1 MNRNSINV
9 LAIILVIILLPSCKL
24 FKHKTSKKKK
34 LANIAQ
40 LKQIDSA
47 TAAIKKDIPIDTAD
61 SLRLLIEH
69 TAPIWQKR
77 IELKTLSAKAKM
89 HYEAGDKSFDFVA
102 NIRMRKDSIIWV
114 SVTVAGIIQVTRAV
128 ITPDS
133 FKLILYTEKQ
143 VFEGPIE
150 KANEFLPPGINFYSL
165 QNLLLGNP
173 ILNKSNTVNV
183 ADVNPNWVVRFEQ
196 ENYIEQALY
205 DKTDSTLRQNHLVT
219 QGVSNK
225 TLTHILSNFE
235 TINGQKMATDRKLS
249 VINDSTAMQVD
260 MSYSNIL
267 IDGELSY
274 PFSIPKN
281 YTIK

>member
-1 MNRNSINV
+1 MNRNSINA
-9 LAIILVIILLPSCKL
+9 LAIILAIILLPSCRL

-34 LANIAQ
+34 LANTVQ
-40 LKQIDSA
+40 LKQIDST
-47 TAAIKKDIPIDTAD
+47 TAAIKKEVPRDTAD
-61 SLRLLIEH
+61 SVKLLIEQL
-69 TAPIWQKR
+69 APVWQKR
-77 IELKTLSAKAKM
+77 IDLKTLSVKAKM
-89 HYEAGDKSFDFVA
+89 HYESGDKSFDFVA

-173 ILNKSNTVNV
+173 ILNKSNTVSV
-183 ADVNPNWVVRFEQ
+183 ADATPNWVVRFEQ
-196 ENYIEQALY
+196 ENYIEQAQY
-205 DKTDSTLRQNHLVT
+205 DKSDSTLRHNHLIT

>member
-9 LAIILVIILLPSCKL
+9 LAIILVINLLPSCTL
-24 FKHKTSKKKK
+24 LKHKTSKKKK
-34 LANIAQ
+34 LANTAQ

-47 TAAIKKDIPIDTAD
+47 TAVIKKDIPIDTAD
-61 SLRLLIEH
+61 SQRLLIEY

-77 IELKTLSAKAKM
+77 IELKTISAKAKM
-89 HYEAGDKSFDFVA
+89 HYESGDKSFDFVA

-114 SVTVAGIIQVTRAV
+114 SVTVAGIIQITRAV

-143 VFEGPIE
+143 VFAGAIE

-183 ADVNPNWVVRFEQ
+183 ADASPNWVVRFEQ

-205 DKTDSTLRQNHLVT
+205 DKTDSTLRQNHLIT

-235 TINGQKMATDRKLS
+235 TINGQKIATERKLNA
-249 VINDSTAMQVD
+249 INDSTAMQVD

-267 IDGELSY
+267 IDEELSY